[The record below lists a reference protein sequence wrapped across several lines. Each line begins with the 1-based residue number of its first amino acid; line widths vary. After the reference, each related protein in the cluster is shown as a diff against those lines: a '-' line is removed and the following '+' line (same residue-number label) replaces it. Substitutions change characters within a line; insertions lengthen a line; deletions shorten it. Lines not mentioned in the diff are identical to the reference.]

1 METPDLLRALT
12 VVGSLP
18 GHCPLEAGGLRERGG
33 REGAGKRWRVG
44 KWSRCEPSERA
55 RGKRQEEQK

>member
-18 GHCPLEAGGLRERGG
+18 GHCPLEAEGL

-55 RGKRQEEQK
+55 SKRQEEEK